1 VAYAEGAWM
10 SLTNLASAFFSFFA
24 VLACAQGQGVRV
36 SGQVTDSS
44 GGIVPRATIKLHSRS
59 AGGSFVANSD
69 NQGVYALTVPKGT
82 YLIEAEAPGLHL
94 AKQAAPLEV
103 NGQTDLPLQLSA
115 GPVNTSIQ
123 ITATGTPQSLDET
136 AKAVDFIG
144 RAELDQ
150 RGVQSAAEGLR
161 EVPGLRVEQRGGPG
175 FYTTIQ
181 TRGLR
186 TFDTAVLIDGMRF
199 RDVGATQGDA
209 SSFLTDLLLVDTG
222 RIEVLRGAGSSIY
235 GTNAIGGVI
244 NMVTDSGGGA
254 FHGSITADGGGL
266 GEFRGLARFGG
277 GTRGNRLH
285 YSAGL
290 GHQDVTRGVG
300 DEGRYR
306 NTTGN
311 GLVDY
316 SIRPGLTLSG
326 RLLATDVYGQLY
338 QTPGA
343 APAATLPASGYIK
356 AAALPD
362 SQISL
367 AEQRRPYAL
376 SGATFI
382 PALGDSDYF
391 RTAGF
396 ISSLLA
402 LQQAGTSLSYR
413 VSYQALLS
421 NRDVVNGPLGAGS
434 QPAFRTSSEYNGRI
448 DTLRAQLNYV
458 AGAHQLLS
466 AGYEFEREYFDS
478 PASDNNPNPAKQL
491 NSRTQTSE
499 KSHTFDAQDQIRLLH
514 DRLQVS
520 LSGRVQQFGLDKPV
534 FLGTVPVYAGASAI
548 SPPTAYTADVSVAY
562 FMPSTGTKIRSHGG
576 NGYRKPSLYELF
588 GTSVTGSSFTA
599 YGDPRLK
606 PERSIAID
614 GGIDQYCATDRLRLS
629 GTYFYTRLQQVI
641 AFDSSGLIQAAT
653 DPFGR
658 SFGYRNTGGALARG
672 AELSAEIRPHPST
685 RIKTSYTYTNARSRY
700 SEFVDGTLQVPRTTP
715 NSFSAVVLQQFGRH
729 IDVSADFL
737 AASDYLYQLSR
748 RTFVFPGPR
757 QAGITAGYSRQITD
771 RVTMRVYGK
780 VRNLSNQT
788 FYEDGYRTP
797 GRWATGGVTFS
808 F

>member
-1 VAYAEGAWM
+1 M
-10 SLTNLASAFFSFFA
+10 SLTIRTLAFFPFFIA
-24 VLACAQGQGVRV
+24 LTSAQGQNIAV
-36 SGQVTDSS
+36 SGLVTDSS
-44 GGIVPRATIKLHSRS
+44 GAVVQHATIKLHSRLT
-59 AGGSFVANSD
+59 AGTFAANTD
-69 NQGVYALTVPKGT
+69 NQGAYSLTVPKGS
-82 YLIEAEAPGLHL
+82 YLLEADAPGLHL
-94 AKQAAPLEV
+94 TRQAASLDVSSPL
-103 NGQTDLPLQLSA
+103 DLPLQLSA
-115 GPVNTSIQ
+115 GPVNTSIE
-123 ITATGTPQSLDET
+123 ITATGTPQLPDET

-150 RGVQSAAEGLR
+150 RGVGSAAEALR

-244 NMVTDSGGGA
+244 NLVTDSGGGA

-277 GTRGNRLH
+277 GTRDNRLH
-285 YSAGL
+285 YSAGF
-290 GHQDVTRGVG
+290 GHQNVTKGVG

-338 QTPGA
+338 QTASA
-343 APAATLPASGYIK
+343 APAATLPASGYIT

-362 SQISL
+362 SQIGL
-367 AEQRRPYAL
+367 AEQRQPYAL

-391 RTAGF
+391 RTARF
-396 ISSLLA
+396 ISSLLS
-402 LQQAGTSLSYR
+402 LQQQISTSLSYR

-448 DTLRAQLNYV
+448 DTLRAQANYV

-478 PASDNNPNPAKQL
+478 PASDNNPNPAKQI
-491 NSRTQTSE
+491 NSRTQTAE

-514 DRLQVS
+514 DRLQIS
-520 LSGRVQQFGLDKPV
+520 LSGRVQQFSLDQPV
-534 FLGTVPVYAGASAI
+534 FLGSVPVYAGISAI
-548 SPPTAYTADVSVAY
+548 SPPNAYTADASVAY
-562 FMPSTGTKIRSHGG
+562 FLRSSGTKIRSHGG

-588 GTSVTGSSFTA
+588 GTTFSGSTFTA
-599 YGDPRLK
+599 YGDPRLT
-606 PERSIAID
+606 PERTIAID
-614 GGIDQYCATDRLRLS
+614 GGIDQYFASDRLRLS
-629 GTYFYTRLQQVI
+629 ATYFYTRLQEVVV
-641 AFDSSGLIQAAT
+641 FDSSGLIKPAT

-658 SFGYRNTGGALARG
+658 SSGYRNTGGALSRG
-672 AELSAEIRPHPST
+672 AELSVEIRPHPST

-700 SEFVDGTLQVPRTTP
+700 SEFVDGTLQIPRTP
-715 NSFSAVVLQQFGRH
+715 PHSFSAVILQQFGRH
-729 IDVSADFL
+729 VDVSVDFL

-757 QAGITAGYSRQITD
+757 QAGISAGYSRQVTD
-771 RVTMRVYGK
+771 RVTMRLYGK